1 MNLYIECLF
10 FILHAKVNSKFFL
23 PNLKKKI
30 TVHPLVKFQTA
41 GSEQNNET
49 ENMVKL
55 TVVFCNTR
63 EHLLMFENV
72 VNCWV
77 HYKVVSCMDQTQTEI

>member
-10 FILHAKVNSKFFL
+10 FILHAKVNSKIFL

-55 TVVFCNTR
+55 TCILQYKRTSVDVWECGQ
-63 EHLLMFENV
+63 LLGAL
-72 VNCWV
+72 
-77 HYKVVSCMDQTQTEI
+77 

>member
-1 MNLYIECLF
+1 ME
-10 FILHAKVNSKFFL
+10 HS
-23 PNLKKKI
+23 
-30 TVHPLVKFQTA
+30 LVKFQTA

-49 ENMVKL
+49 ENIVKL

-77 HYKVVSCMDQTQTEI
+77 HYKVVSCMDQTQTEILWYLTSPVHKGRNQKD